1 MPTQTHVFDNRSNG
15 YGRLSTA
22 SAWSLVIA
30 EKLISQRFGA
40 LATFSNG
47 EDFIFYFYL
56 LGVLIK

>member
-22 SAWSLVIA
+22 SAWSLAIA